1 MRTASNTEDGGQSK
15 QTEQCKSEEVDYTG
29 RREQQTYHQSSSFI
43 GRNKKRQYIH
53 KTRTECC
60 VKGAVRIPSPSTH
73 TYNTHE
79 NQKHNIRNEKSLN
92 KGTF

>member
-43 GRNKKRQYIH
+43 GRNKKR
-53 KTRTECC
+53 
-60 VKGAVRIPSPSTH
+60 
-73 TYNTHE
+73 
-79 NQKHNIRNEKSLN
+79 
-92 KGTF
+92 